1 MVCFINRVIRL
12 KSAKALV
19 LLGRKNFAIMAAI
32 KHSKCNDVMNLLSIN
47 LTYIAASYE
56 TQNELSKSV

>member
-1 MVCFINRVIRL
+1 M
-12 KSAKALV
+12 
-19 LLGRKNFAIMAAI
+19 GRKNFAIMAAI

>member
-1 MVCFINRVIRL
+1 M
-12 KSAKALV
+12 LV
-19 LLGRKNFAIMAAI
+19 PSGERNFGTMAAI
-32 KHSKCNDVMNLLSIN
+32 KHSKCNDVMNLRSIN